1 METPDLFYI
10 PITEIVADA
19 MQKRAIDATV
29 NRHDIP
35 RRDRDVGLNSRRA
48 HDEELWRLG
57 NRAAAVVKCVHDH
70 VMCTDR
76 QVMEWL
82 GFTDMNSVRP
92 RITEMIDAGILKVIC
107 DTLDPVT
114 RKRVRL
120 VGCAKQQ

>member
-1 METPDLFYI
+1 MPPDLFDEVT
-10 PITEIVADA
+10 PITDDLV
-19 MQKRAIDATV
+19 KRAIDATV
-29 NRHDIP
+29 NRPDIP
-35 RRDRDVGLNSRRA
+35 RREQDVDLNSRRA
-48 HDEELWRLG
+48 HDDEVWNLG

-92 RITEMIDAGILKVIC
+92 RITEMIDAGLLEVIC

-114 RKRVRL
+114 RKKVRL
-120 VGCAKQQ
+120 VKCATPK